1 MLGETFFYPTWYV
14 SANVVDITR
23 KERFLSYLEV
33 NYHKKVKITI
43 CDSDQTVYFSNT
55 YGNFQFLKSCFINL
69 LHKTL
74 SEPIFIVTVM
84 VASYSGLKDCLYR
97 IKKQKIVPDFLKC
110 HEGRVSTNENMKL
123 IHQNKLDKNRF
134 Q

>member
-55 YGNFQFLKSCFINL
+55 YGNFQFLKSCFTNL

-84 VASYSGLKDCLYR
+84 VASYSGLEDCLYR

-110 HEGRVSTNENMKL
+110 HEGRVSTNKNMKL
-123 IHQNKLDKNRF
+123 DKNKLDKNRF

>member
-1 MLGETFFYPTWYV
+1 MICVSKCGGYHTQGTFSLLP
-14 SANVVDITR
+14 R
-23 KERFLSYLEV
+23 GKLPQ
-33 NYHKKVKITI
+33 KVKITI

-84 VASYSGLKDCLYR
+84 VASYSGLEDCLYR

-123 IHQNKLDKNRF
+123 DKNKLDKNRF

>member
-14 SANVVDITR
+14 SANVVDITH

-84 VASYSGLKDCLYR
+84 VPSYSGLSAMKSESVQTKKWNSSIR
-97 IKKQKIVPDFLKC
+97 INLTKIDFSKA
-110 HEGRVSTNENMKL
+110 EST
-123 IHQNKLDKNRF
+123 I
-134 Q
+134 